1 MKKIRPLPGPT
12 PGLAA
17 YRAEPWHDKD
27 WAGFRSY
34 RGSSLAYWELADAL
48 EARQH
53 GLCGYCEVQLAP
65 PNRQVEHV
73 LPQSKYPQHALDHAN
88 LMACC
93 RGVGSPMSG
102 SEPDERTRRKRGPHA
117 SCGSAKGDEPPN
129 ELLDPRKLP
138 HSPSVF
144 RVLDD
149 GQIEADLEACEKVG
163 MDSSLVQATIDVLGL
178 NVPRLCTVREQIWSA
193 LRDSIGEEI
202 LDEELVRARAEQA
215 LLPDE
220 ADRLPA
226 YFTTARS
233 FYETRTDA
241 VSDILSAS
249 PQRWI

>member
-1 MKKIRPLPGPT
+1 
-12 PGLAA
+12 
-17 YRAEPWHDKD
+17 
-27 WAGFRSY
+27 
-34 RGSSLAYWELADAL
+34 
-48 EARQH
+48 
-53 GLCGYCEVQLAP
+53 
-65 PNRQVEHV
+65 
-73 LPQSKYPQHALDHAN
+73 
-88 LMACC
+88 
-93 RGVGSPMSG
+93 MSG